1 MSLNSKKN
9 TSSISLT
16 SPRVIVA
23 FALFCAAL
31 LSSFAFAALS
41 NKTSGYWVAAHPI
54 SIGSLITSEDLILVN
69 ATLAEN
75 GGLYLTQ
82 DLNPIGST
90 SISAIGTGEFIALN
104 SITEESTAFDSE
116 QVPINIAASDIP
128 ADIEMGELISLYWV
142 PEPLDRTSLST
153 PELLLSGVFLRSI
166 DRKNSNFG
174 NGLAITISVD
184 NSQVKKLLSGTSS
197 GRLVIVGSHG

>member
-23 FALFCAAL
+23 CALFCAAL

-54 SIGSLITSEDLILVN
+54 SIGSLITSEDLILVD

-104 SITEESTAFDSE
+104 SITEETTAFDSE

-128 ADIEMGELISLYWV
+128 ADIEIGELISLYWV

-153 PELLLSGVFLRSI
+153 PELLLTGVFLRSI
-166 DRKNSNFG
+166 DHKNSNFG

-197 GRLVIVGSHG
+197 GRLVVVGSHG

>member
-41 NKTSGYWVAAHPI
+41 NKTLGYWVAAHPI

>member
-1 MSLNSKKN
+1 
-9 TSSISLT
+9 
-16 SPRVIVA
+16 
-23 FALFCAAL
+23 
-31 LSSFAFAALS
+31 
-41 NKTSGYWVAAHPI
+41 
-54 SIGSLITSEDLILVN
+54 
-69 ATLAEN
+69 LAEN